1 MNRREFVN
9 LMGVGALATSLPLA
23 IAACQSDTTAEAP
36 AEETTEAPAEETATE
51 TAEADGAA
59 SEDGFAAIGTVA
71 ELDEAGSLSSNNFQ
85 GTQVAVTR
93 DPANPDTVIAVNSL
107 CTHQG
112 CTVDWDG
119 GAFACPCHGS
129 SFNPDG
135 TVASGPANEPLP
147 VYEAKIEGDQVLVK
161 V

>member
-1 MNRREFVN
+1 MNRREFMN
-9 LMGVGALATSLPLA
+9 WMGLGALATSLPVA
-23 IAACQSDTTAEAP
+23 IAACQSDTADAP
-36 AEETTEAPAEETATE
+36 ADAPATADSTAT
-51 TAEADGAA
+51 ADGF
-59 SEDGFAAIGTVA
+59 EAIGTVA
-71 ELDEAGSLSSNNFQ
+71 ELDEAGALASKNFQ
-85 GTQVAVTR
+85 GTQVVVTR
-93 DPANPDTVIAVNSL
+93 DPANPDAVIAVNSL

-135 TVASGPANEPLP
+135 TVASGPAGEPLP